1 MFRDVD
7 EKVSAQAQVSLT
19 DRLHWLQ
26 RRRSIQDYYH
36 HQLATLFA
44 PIILSCAVARPRH
57 PSGSLFPSVPASVDD
72 VHRRRPGLSFTEW
85 SLTATG
91 LPGGEA

>member
-1 MFRDVD
+1 MMFRDVD

-36 HQLATLFA
+36 HQLATATQFA
-44 PIILSCAVARPRH
+44 PIALSCAAV
-57 PSGSLFPSVPASVDD
+57 
-72 VHRRRPGLSFTEW
+72 
-85 SLTATG
+85 
-91 LPGGEA
+91 

>member
-1 MFRDVD
+1 MMFRDVD

-44 PIILSCAVARPRH
+44 PIILSCAVA
-57 PSGSLFPSVPASVDD
+57 
-72 VHRRRPGLSFTEW
+72 
-85 SLTATG
+85 
-91 LPGGEA
+91 